1 LVIFPVKKGETATHT
16 TGREP
21 PSCVRQDKT
30 GETPVPALF
39 FATIYHLPSTIYH
52 LPSTI
57 YPLPST
63 LYPLVMNSDNP
74 TKQISFNLVA
84 ICVFGM
90 TISSLITPLL
100 HISSTVPI
108 LIIFAVVVGTTIDN
122 FFLKSIGATLILD
135 AIAATNPA
143 YRQRIVNHEAGH
155 FLVAYLLDIPITGY
169 TLSAWESVKAGQSA
183 QGGVMFAAPQT
194 DISSQLLQHYCTV
207 WMAGIAAEKLI
218 FDRSEGGSE
227 DRQKLR
233 GVLFRIGKQQQEIV
247 QQENLATL
255 QAKTLIQTNW
265 AAYQAL
271 TTAMNNRATVADC
284 CHEIDVRLQQSATI

>member
-1 LVIFPVKKGETATHT
+1 
-16 TGREP
+16 
-21 PSCVRQDKT
+21 
-30 GETPVPALF
+30 
-39 FATIYHLPSTIYH
+39 
-52 LPSTI
+52 
-57 YPLPST
+57 
-63 LYPLVMNSDNP
+63 MNLDNP
-74 TKQISFNLVA
+74 TKQISLNLVA
-84 ICVFGM
+84 ICIFGM
-90 TISSLITPLL
+90 TISSLVTPLL

-108 LIIFAVVVGTTIDN
+108 LIIFAIVVSTTIDN

-135 AIAATNPA
+135 AIAGTKSA
-143 YRQRIVNHEAGH
+143 YRQRIINHEAGH

-183 QGGVMFAAPQT
+183 QGGVMFAAPPA

-233 GVLFRIGKQQQEIV
+233 GVLFLAGKQQQEIV
-247 QQENLATL
+247 QQENLAAL
-255 QAKTLIQTNW
+255 KAKTLIQANW

-271 TTAMNNRATVADC
+271 VASMGERASVADC
-284 CHEIDVRLQQSATI
+284 CETIAALTVS